1 MKQAF
6 IITFATLAAAPLC
19 YASGAALSPSGQA
32 LSKALTELQADI
44 NGMNELL
51 ASVTDKSS
59 AEAAAPKLR
68 RQASRFYTNYQ
79 KVKHMKLTDTPT
91 AAEEAQL
98 NQQALEIQLAQAVF
112 EQHCLRL
119 VDNQF
124 YDSMA
129 LARFFQ
135 AMVNV
140 YKDQNAATQP
150 APQAQ
155 EEEYTPE
162 QKRRIE
168 ERKKRDKDR
177 AERLKLYQKK

>member
-6 IITFATLAAAPLC
+6 LFTFATLATAPLC
-19 YASGAALSPSGQA
+19 LAAEAELSPSGQTLSHA
-32 LSKALTELQADI
+32 LVELQANIDGL
-44 NGMNELL
+44 NNLL
-51 ASVTDKSS
+51 ASVTDKNS

-68 RQASRFYTNYQ
+68 EQASLFYTNYQ
-79 KVKHMKLTDTPT
+79 KVKHLKLTDTPT
-91 AAEEAQL
+91 AAEEACL
-98 NQQALEIQLAQAVF
+98 NQLALEIQLAQATF

-119 VDNQF
+119 VENQF
-124 YDSMA
+124 YGSPA

-140 YKDQNAATQP
+140 YKRQNTQP
-150 APQAQ
+150 APQ

-177 AERLKLYQKK
+177 ENRLKLYRKK